1 MVGWMITLLFVALFV
16 RLWTLQVVTARV
28 YQVAA
33 QANSHRLIRT
43 PAPRG
48 LIFDRSGTVLAGDQ
62 AIMTVVTAR
71 DEETTHPAVVAHLAA
86 VLGETQSQVEAALT
100 DPRYS
105 PYQPIPV
112 AIKVP
117 IRVVVYLAEHASEF
131 PGVSVDEVSERTYP
145 SGPLA
150 AQTLGYL
157 GPITT
162 AELTRLSS
170 AGYTQNSLVGQT
182 GLEASYQHWLRGK
195 DGLEQLEVNAAGA
208 TVSTR
213 QTRAPAP
220 GDDLVTTLDA
230 GLQSAVESSLAQ
242 HIHALDGT
250 VDPTTG
256 RVLNPASGAAIV
268 MNPNDGSVLAM
279 ASFPSYNPALWNG
292 GISQANYSALT
303 SASSHDP
310 LVNRAIQGLYTP
322 GSTFKLATATA
333 ALNTGLILPG
343 TVIND
348 TGTFTIPNCHG
359 GCTFHNAGY
368 EALGPLSISKAIAAS
383 DDVFFYNLGYDFYA
397 NQGRYGPT
405 PIQDTAAAYGLGRL
419 TGIPLPGEARG
430 RVDSP
435 AVRAYLHAHYPK
447 AFPNASWYAGDN
459 LEMAFG
465 QGGTVVTPIEL
476 AQAYSTFANGGTR
489 YQPRLVA
496 AVVKPSGRLV
506 RTFPPKV
513 LGHVALPAST
523 RGPMLSGFEGAVSQP
538 YGTAYPTFLG
548 FPLARFPV
556 AGKTGTASQTGQ
568 YPTAL
573 FVAMAPANAPRYV
586 VVVVVDQAGYGV
598 TGAAPVARNILSY
611 LMAHP
616 PPPVRTSAP

>member
-1 MVGWMITLLFVALFV
+1 MIALLFVSLFV

-33 QANSHRLIRT
+33 QANSQRIIHT

-48 LIFDRSGTVLAGDQ
+48 LIFDRSGTVLAGDK
-62 AIMTVVTAR
+62 AVVTVVTAR
-71 DEETTHPAVVAHLAA
+71 NEEATHPGVMTHLAA
-86 VLGETQSQVEAALT
+86 ILGETQAQVKAALT

-112 AIKVP
+112 AIGVP
-117 IRVVVYLAEHASEF
+117 IQVVVYLSEHAGEF
-131 PGVSVDEVSERTYP
+131 PGVSIDEVSERTYP
-145 SGPLA
+145 AGPLA
-150 AQTLGYL
+150 AQTLGYI
-157 GPITT
+157 GPITA
-162 AELTRLSS
+162 AELTSMRS
-170 AGYTQNSLVGQT
+170 AAYTQNSVVGQA
-182 GLEASYQHWLRGK
+182 GLEASYQHWLRGR
-195 DGLEQLEVNAAGA
+195 DGLEELEVDASGA
-208 TVSTR
+208 TVR
-213 QTRAPAP
+213 AHQTRAPAL
-220 GDDLVTTLDA
+220 GGDLVTTLDA
-230 GLQSAVESSLAQ
+230 GLQSMVESSLAQ

-256 RVLNPASGAAIV
+256 RVLNPASGTAIV

-292 GISQANYSALT
+292 GISQANYTTLT
-303 SASSHDP
+303 APSGHDP
-310 LVNRAIQGLYTP
+310 LLNRAIDGLYTP

-333 ALNTGLILPG
+333 ALNTGLIAPD

-348 TGTFTIPNCHG
+348 TGIFTIPNCHG
-359 GCTFHNAGY
+359 GCTFHNAGH
-368 EALGPLSISKAIAAS
+368 EVLGPLSISKAIAAS

-397 NQGRYGPT
+397 NQSRYGPT
-405 PIQDTAAAYGLGRL
+405 PIQHTAAAYGLGRL
-419 TGIPLPGEARG
+419 TGVPIPGEARG

-435 AVRAYLHAHYPK
+435 TVRAYMHSHYPQ
-447 AFPNASWYAGDN
+447 AFPNSAWYAGDN

-476 AQAYSTFANGGTR
+476 AQAYSTFANGGIR

-496 AVVKPSGRLV
+496 GVVRPSGRLV
-506 RTFPPKV
+506 RSFPPKA
-513 LGHVALPAST
+513 LGRVALPTAT
-523 RGPMLSGFEGAVSQP
+523 RDPMLMGFEDAVSQP
-538 YGTAYPTFLG
+538 YGTAYSAFVG

-573 FVAMAPANAPRYV
+573 FVGMAPAGAPRFV
-586 VVVVVDQAGYGV
+586 VVVVVDQAGYGAS
-598 TGAAPVARNILSY
+598 GAAPVARSILSY

-616 PPPVRTSAP
+616 PPPVRMSPSAS